1 MSTTKLLGLSGSL
14 RRGSYNTMLLHEA
27 AHVFGDADLS
37 IADIDLPLFNE
48 DNEAANGIPASV
60 QMLADQVAAADA
72 VLISTSE
79 YNKGISGA
87 LKNALDWISRT
98 RPNPLIGKPV
108 AIMSAAAG
116 RAGGERAQTM
126 LRNCLVAF
134 QPRLLQG
141 PEMLLAGPSKE
152 FDDDGHLVSDT
163 YRKTLGNLMEA
174 LREEIR

>member
-87 LKNALDWISRT
+87 LKNALDRGPPSFWAGKATGIVDCWCWRWCGNWARSTCTPPNWCISGLSFCQCARSS
-98 RPNPLIGKPV
+98 NCPL
-108 AIMSAAAG
+108 
-116 RAGGERAQTM
+116 Q
-126 LRNCLVAF
+126 
-134 QPRLLQG
+134 
-141 PEMLLAGPSKE
+141 
-152 FDDDGHLVSDT
+152 
-163 YRKTLGNLMEA
+163 
-174 LREEIR
+174 